1 MMRGRTAFPATAT
14 GEGGTLLLMVVLAA
28 TLLLVPAC
36 GIRPRPA
43 VPDAASGTVITAD
56 EIAATEATTMWEAL
70 QRTVRYAT
78 FGESSTG
85 DPVRVHRRGFSSIAL
100 SEDMPIYIDRIQ
112 VRDIRILDALPA
124 ADIERIQVL
133 SGVDATTYY
142 GTNAGDGVI
151 LIRTRRGG

>member
-1 MMRGRTAFPATAT
+1 MTTRTALAGTAA
-14 GEGGTLLLMVVLAA
+14 GAA
-28 TLLLVPAC
+28 ALLVLTAC

-43 VPDAASGTVITAD
+43 SPGDGAGTVITAE

-70 QRTVRYAT
+70 QRTVRYAD

-85 DPVRVHRRGFSSIAL
+85 DPTRVHRRGFSSISL
-100 SEDMPIYIDRIQ
+100 TEDMPIYIDRIQ
-112 VRDIRILDALPA
+112 VRDLTILDALPA
-124 ADIERIQVL
+124 ADIEQIQVL
-133 SGVDATTYY
+133 SGVEATTYY

>member
-1 MMRGRTAFPATAT
+1 MNGSW
-14 GEGGTLLLMVVLAA
+14 AA
-28 TLLLVPAC
+28 RAAAAVAAAALLVTAC
-36 GIRPRPA
+36 AIRPRPT
-43 VPDAASGTVITAD
+43 VPDAGAGTVITAD
-56 EIAATEATTMWEAL
+56 EIAAAQATTMWEAL
-70 QRTVRYAT
+70 QRTVRYAD

-85 DPVRVHRRGFSSIAL
+85 SPVRVHRRGFSSISL
-100 SEDMPIYIDRIQ
+100 IEDMPIYIDRVQ
-112 VRDIRILDALPA
+112 VRDLGILDALPA